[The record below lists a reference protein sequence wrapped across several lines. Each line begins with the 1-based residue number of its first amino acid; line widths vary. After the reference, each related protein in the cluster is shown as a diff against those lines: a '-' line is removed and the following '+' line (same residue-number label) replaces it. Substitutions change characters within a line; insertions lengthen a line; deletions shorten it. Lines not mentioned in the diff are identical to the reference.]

1 MQNRKVPSQNMDK
14 CSIYYSHL
22 LSNNKP
28 NNYIYFAYKSDT
40 KVWNILDGNGN
51 FKFKNWFRFY
61 INEFE
66 DEFNFTEL
74 KISLP
79 KVIQDETG
87 RFKIITRNGELIT
100 NEWFYDIKYLSYE
113 FKQLIRKDGTSKL
126 VFHDRFISDFNFTNV
141 IKTESPLL
149 FIVQRETDL
158 LWNIIYPNGSFF
170 FEDWYFKI
178 DDISSEYCTF
188 KAIDKNGTS
197 IIKDQFY
204 CTMAC

>member
-1 MQNRKVPSQNMDK
+1 MEWFS
-14 CSIYYSHL
+14 
-22 LSNNKP
+22 
-28 NNYIYFAYKSDT
+28 
-40 KVWNILDGNGN
+40 N

-87 RFKIITRNGELIT
+87 RFNIITRNGELIT